1 MSCIGQFTQRVDN
14 FGVIKPS
21 SQWIDSLMRWTVLR
35 KQTTSIV
42 FYLNRNRYC
51 NIRYWNKQAAVAS
64 TNPQLPRCDLPNDYS
79 INRWFMWCKITI
91 IKFVLNYLW
100 IQTNGNKKK
109 IWHIKLHTDAV
120 IVGQSVVLTSQNT
133 PYICNWGSKGSYTKW
148 STIIWGNDTKTAAIW
163 IVFQHLSEH

>member
-1 MSCIGQFTQRVDN
+1 VFHKWGYYMSCIGQFTQRVDN

-91 IKFVLNYLW
+91 IKLVLNYLW
-100 IQTNGNKKK
+100 IQTNGKK
-109 IWHIKLHTDAV
+109 IMTDKIAYRCSNCWPKCCLNQSKHTLHL
-120 IVGQSVVLTSQNT
+120 QLR
-133 PYICNWGSKGSYTKW
+133 
-148 STIIWGNDTKTAAIW
+148 
-163 IVFQHLSEH
+163 E